1 MYSAVM
7 PGFSSLSNHL
17 AERKGRCAVV
27 GVGCFLMEDRVF
39 SRSLVRWRR
48 ARSSDSQSSMLM
60 GWLVLAQEQSA
71 HDFGWHRTVM
81 VSIAI

>member
-1 MYSAVM
+1 M
-7 PGFSSLSNHL
+7 PGFSSLSNHR
-17 AERKGRCAVV
+17 AERRGRRVV
-27 GVGCFLMEDRVF
+27 VVVAGCFLMEDMVF

-60 GWLVLAQEQSA
+60 GWVVLAQEQSA